1 MDGVRTVR
9 TFPSVLIR
17 LPDAEAGMTDS
28 GTGITGSRRRRGLA
42 VVFFVVFLDLLGF
55 GIIIPILP
63 YYTRTF
69 PGGTE
74 FVIGLLAASYSA
86 MQFVFAPLLGSLSDR
101 VGRRPVLVVSL
112 CGSVVAWTV
121 FGLADALWLLFLS
134 RMLAGAMGGNLST
147 AQAYVA
153 DVTPSERRAAALGFI
168 GAAFGLGFI
177 FGPGIGAVL
186 SFDATVAAVDGL
198 LPAAVPISRFS
209 LPSFA
214 AAAASLAGVLVALLF
229 LPESRTVAESAGAT
243 ATERISSITQ
253 LRAAVA
259 TPGLRPLL
267 LAFFLVSFA
276 FSGVQVMFVPYVA
289 DIYGYTAAQSAL
301 LLTYIGVVAVIT
313 QGVLVG
319 RLSARYSPVRLS
331 LFGTALLVVGVGA
344 IPASR
349 AIGSVLPDLTALA
362 PFLTADL
369 IGLLLVLTLL
379 PLGNGILSVTL
390 TALVSQRA
398 SAAVQGSAFGITQG
412 AGSLARTVGPPVMG
426 GLYFAVGYW
435 SPFVV
440 GSVLLL
446 PVLWLVS
453 RLGVTQEAY
462 EPRPADPGHAR

>member
-1 MDGVRTVR
+1 
-9 TFPSVLIR
+9 
-17 LPDAEAGMTDS
+17 MTDT

-153 DVTPSERRAAALGFI
+153 DVTPPERRAAALGFI

-186 SFDATVAAVDGL
+186 SFDATVTAVDGL
-198 LPAAVPISRFS
+198 LPAAVPITRFS

-214 AAAASLAGVLVALLF
+214 AAAASLGGVFVALLF
-229 LPESRTVAESAGAT
+229 LPESRRASTST
-243 ATERISSITQ
+243 DTTERTSAVTQ
-253 LRAAVA
+253 LRTAVA

-267 LAFFLVSFA
+267 VAFFLVSFA

-331 LFGTALLVVGVGA
+331 VFGTGLLVVGVGA
-344 IPASR
+344 IPISR
-349 AIGSVLPDLTALA
+349 PIGSVLPDLTNLV

-369 IGLLLVLTLL
+369 LGLLLVLTVL

-390 TALVSQRA
+390 TALVSQQA
-398 SAAVQGSAFGITQG
+398 SAALQGSAFGVTQG

-446 PVLWLVS
+446 PVLWLVA
-453 RLGVTQEAY
+453 RLGATPESY
-462 EPRPADPGHAR
+462 EPRPADPR

>member
-1 MDGVRTVR
+1 
-9 TFPSVLIR
+9 
-17 LPDAEAGMTDS
+17 MTDT
-28 GTGITGSRRRRGLA
+28 GTGIAGSRRRRGLA

-134 RMLAGAMGGNLST
+134 RLLAGAMGGNLST

-153 DVTPSERRAAALGFI
+153 DVTPPERRAAALGFI

-186 SFDATVAAVDGL
+186 SFDATVAAVDAV
-198 LPAAVPISRFS
+198 LPAAVPVTRFS

-214 AAAASLAGVLVALLF
+214 AAAASLAGVVVALLF
-229 LPESRTVAESAGAT
+229 LPESRPASETAT
-243 ATERISSITQ
+243 ATDRTSSITQ
-253 LRAAVA
+253 LRTAVA

-267 LAFFLVSFA
+267 AAFFLVSFA

-301 LLTYIGVVAVIT
+301 LLTYIGVLAVIT

-331 LFGTALLVVGVGA
+331 LFGTGLLVVGVGA
-344 IPASR
+344 IPTSR
-349 AIGSVLPDLTALA
+349 AIGSVLPDLTVLV

-369 IGLLLVLTLL
+369 LGLLLVLTLL

-435 SPFVV
+435 SPFAV
-440 GSVLLL
+440 GSALLL
-446 PVLWLVS
+446 PVLWLVA
-453 RLGVTQEAY
+453 RLGTTPEAY

>member
-1 MDGVRTVR
+1 
-9 TFPSVLIR
+9 
-17 LPDAEAGMTDS
+17 MTDT
-28 GTGITGSRRRRGLA
+28 GAGITGSRRRRGLA

-63 YYTRTF
+63 FYTRTF

-134 RMLAGAMGGNLST
+134 RLLAGAMGGNLST

-153 DVTPSERRAAALGFI
+153 DVTPPERRAAALGFI

-186 SFDATVAAVDGL
+186 SFDATVAAVDRL
-198 LPAAVPISRFS
+198 VPAAVPITRFS

-229 LPESRTVAESAGAT
+229 LPESRTVSETTT
-243 ATERISSITQ
+243 ATERTSSITQ
-253 LRAAVA
+253 LRTAVA

-267 LAFFLVSFA
+267 AAFFLVSFA

-301 LLTYIGVVAVIT
+301 LLTYIGVLAVIT

-331 LFGTALLVVGVGA
+331 LFGTGLLVVGVGA

-349 AIGSVLPDLTALA
+349 AVGSVLPDLTALV

-369 IGLLLVLTLL
+369 LGLLLVLTLL

-435 SPFVV
+435 SPFVF
-440 GSVLLL
+440 GSILLF
-446 PVLWLVS
+446 PVLWLVA
-453 RLGVTQEAY
+453 RLGSIPEPY
-462 EPRPADPGHAR
+462 EPQPADPGHVR